1 MRLLNIK
8 SKRPVLPLAPLSKP
22 GICEIDTGAGTES
35 GSVHACCDDED
46 DEEPCPKKS
55 KTETVAGAQAVKLV
69 LKRPHASPKFA
80 TEGGNDHEHKD
91 STAAEVTPA
100 AQAEPQ
106 TQLGTE
112 GNNCQGHNDP
122 TAAHTAAVAQV
133 SPHTQSTTE
142 GNNNHEHSDPTAAD
156 ATPAT
161 QTTPHPQ
168 PPVARKDIKH
178 EPIVIKD
185 EDEDDETHSNNTSPT
200 SREHQARRERQ
211 KQILNNRLKQLKIE
225 QQLLEM
231 ED

>member
-1 MRLLNIK
+1 M
-8 SKRPVLPLAPLSKP
+8 
-22 GICEIDTGAGTES
+22 
-35 GSVHACCDDED
+35 
-46 DEEPCPKKS
+46 
-55 KTETVAGAQAVKLV
+55 KLV
-69 LKRPHASPKFA
+69 LKRPHTSPQLA
-80 TEGGNDHEHKD
+80 TEGGNDHEHQD

-112 GNNCQGHNDP
+112 GNNCQEHNDP
-122 TAAHTAAVAQV
+122 TAAYTAAVAQV
-133 SPHTQSTTE
+133 RPHTQSATE
-142 GNNNHEHSDPTAAD
+142 GNNNDEQSDPTAAD
-156 ATPAT
+156 AAPAT

-185 EDEDDETHSNNTSPT
+185 EDEDEETHSTNASLA
-200 SREHQARRERQ
+200 SRTPSNREDHARRERQ
-211 KQILNNRLKQLKIE
+211 KRILNNRLKQLKIE